1 MFGDTLLG
9 SSSLVRLLERAVA
22 ALSKATCV
30 KSHETS
36 RASKARRKLSTRTTT
51 TALLKGVFNLG
62 YEFFHLKAGSRPAQ
76 EDSSHV
82 LQQNVFL
89 KTRGD

>member
-1 MFGDTLLG
+1 MQLRPGSIRFELGSCRMFGDTLLG

-62 YEFFHLKAGSRPAQ
+62 YEFF
-76 EDSSHV
+76 
-82 LQQNVFL
+82 
-89 KTRGD
+89 T